1 MATVVQ
7 YEHDHFDT
15 ELFFSSHWR
24 RVPVLVRGGATEF
37 LGRTWGSADFQ
48 AACARARAAGH
59 PVMECVGEV
68 TFVERVSMF
77 DGDLAA
83 RAARLSRTFGSPQ
96 PWFDGIRTYTASG
109 IGAHFDHSDNF
120 VLQQE
125 GVKEWSLASPRHLD
139 RSDIARRMMG
149 EPIGAR
155 PLPETD
161 LLTFVLEPGDL
172 LYLPLF
178 WLHTGVSRGPSLSVS
193 FVCPAVSLYSAVVPL
208 LTRVMKN
215 RAIGNQPVP
224 AFHAGLSGDE
234 RRAVAAALRKA
245 TRTLLDR
252 VADDELV
259 DAVHDLQLQMLV
271 DFVN

>member
-1 MATVVQ
+1 MAAAVR
-7 YEHDHFDT
+7 YEHDHFDMD
-15 ELFFSSHWR
+15 LFFASHWR

-48 AACARARAAGH
+48 AAYAKAQAAGH
-59 PVMECVGEV
+59 SIMERVGEV

-77 DGDLAA
+77 DEDLAA
-83 RAARLSRTFGSPQ
+83 RAARLSRAFGSPQ
-96 PWFDGIRTYTASG
+96 PWFDGIRTYRTSG

-139 RSDIARRMMG
+139 RGDIARRMMG
-149 EPIGAR
+149 EPVGAHS
-155 PLPETD
+155 LPETD
-161 LLTFVLEPGDL
+161 RLTFVLEPGDM

-193 FVCPAVSLYSAVVPL
+193 FVCPAISLYSAVVPL
-208 LTRVMKN
+208 LTQVMKN
-215 RAIGNQPVP
+215 RAVGNQPVP

-234 RRAVAAALRKA
+234 RRAATEALRKA

-252 VADDELV
+252 VAGDELA
-259 DAVHDLQLQMLV
+259 DAVHDLQSQMLV
-271 DFVN
+271 DL